1 MSIKKMV
8 AEYRFDDPTLN
19 VTVVRPGEN
28 ERASIA
34 RLITGNK
41 SATKAVTDLGLI
53 EIRITYE
60 DWSVA
65 DLFE

>member
-19 VTVVRPGEN
+19 VTVGRPGEN

-41 SATKAVTDLGLI
+41 SATRAVTGLGLTEVKI
-53 EIRITYE
+53 SYE

>member
-1 MSIKKMV
+1 MSIKRMV
-8 AEYRFDDPTLN
+8 AEYRFEDPTLN
-19 VTVVRPGEN
+19 VTMVNPNEN
-28 ERASIA
+28 ERNFLA